1 MQSLCQLSIDA
12 EKFGLESFEIN
23 SSQIDLNISLLI
35 PLKMYPWK
43 ACLKKK
49 IGKHNISI
57 QSVRIDQKQDK
68 CVVHFLSSGI
78 SLLLSTILFF
88 PFTMLLP
95 IFMNLFSWVEPV
107 TTGKGKKWRPKL
119 LQP

>member
-1 MQSLCQLSIDA
+1 M
-12 EKFGLESFEIN
+12 ESFEIN

-88 PFTMLLP
+88 SFYNAPSYFHEFIQLGRA
-95 IFMNLFSWVEPV
+95 SDDGER
-107 TTGKGKKWRPKL
+107 KKNEDQNCCNHKEE
-119 LQP
+119 